1 MRRRRFGTA
10 ALAALAAPVLGSAGC
25 AVQPVSAL
33 GVPNTPAPAPAS
45 ASVSVSVLT
54 PGPGGAL
61 PSAPML
67 GTADQPPPAPREFRA
82 AWVATVANIDWPS
95 KPGLS
100 AAAQRTEAL
109 VLLERARTLGL
120 NALILQVRPAGDAIY
135 PSTLEPWTE
144 YLSGEQ
150 GRAPGLA
157 GETPWDPLAFW
168 VAEAHRRGLELHAWF
183 NPFRARHSSA
193 KSALV
198 APHFAL
204 REPAAVKRYGDMLW
218 MDPAEPAAVA
228 QTLAVVADVLRRY
241 DIDGVHIDD
250 YFYPYPIPVPGTKD
264 GAEVPFPDDEAWVR
278 YLSSGGTLARADW
291 RREQVD
297 SLVQAL
303 QRTVRHTK
311 AHARFGISP
320 FGLPRPDRRPAGIT
334 GFSQYD
340 KLYADAEKWLENGW
354 LDYWAPQLYWP
365 INRSGQQFPVL
376 LDYWLAQ
383 NPLQRHIWPGLF
395 TSRVGT
401 VAAATQGVP
410 GNIWPAREIVD
421 QVTQQRSRPAAGGHI
436 HFSLIALQQDRDGL
450 ATLLQHGAYA
460 TPALVPATPW
470 LSAPPVGLPGLRR
483 LNSPAGVRLR
493 IEAAQAGAAP
503 QRWAVWRRYGG
514 AAAPR
519 WLFSALAPD
528 ESEFDPAGAE
538 LVWVQG
544 VNRVGQLGPRALIH
558 P

>member
-1 MRRRRFGTA
+1 MKRRRFGA
-10 ALAALAAPVLGSAGC
+10 ATLAALAGPVIGGVGC
-25 AVQPVSAL
+25 AVQPVS
-33 GVPNTPAPAPAS
+33 GVLPPGVSGSAEPPTPFEPARDSPLAF
-45 ASVSVSVLT
+45 
-54 PGPGGAL
+54 GR
-61 PSAPML
+61 
-67 GTADQPPPAPREFRA
+67 ADQPPPAPREFRA

-95 KPGLS
+95 RPGLS
-100 AAAQRTEAL
+100 AAALRAEAL
-109 VLLERARTLGL
+109 ALLDGARRLGL
-120 NALILQVRPAGDAIY
+120 NALVLQVRPAGDAIY
-135 PSTLEPWTE
+135 ASALEPWTE

-150 GRAPGLA
+150 GRGPWLA
-157 GETPWDPLAFW
+157 GEAPWDPLTFW
-168 VAEAHRRGLELHAWF
+168 VEEAHRRGLELHAWF
-183 NPFRARHSSA
+183 NPYRARHSSA

-250 YFYPYPIPVPGTKD
+250 YFYPYPLPVPGAKD
-264 GAEVPFPDDEAWVR
+264 GAEVPFPDDEAWAR
-278 YLSSGGTLARADW
+278 FRSSGGNLSRDDW
-291 RREQVD
+291 RRQQVD
-297 SLVQAL
+297 GMVQAL
-303 QRTVRHTK
+303 QRTVREAN
-311 AHARFGISP
+311 AHARFGVSP

-365 INRSGQQFPVL
+365 ITRTGQQFPVL

-383 NPLQRHIWPGLF
+383 NPFQRHVWPGLF

-401 VAAATQGVP
+401 AAAATQGVP
-410 GNIWPAREIVD
+410 GNVWPAREIAD
-421 QVTQQRSRPAAGGHI
+421 QVALLRSRPAAGGHI

-450 ATLLQHGAYA
+450 ATLLQQGTYA
-460 TPALVPATPW
+460 TPALVPVTPW
-470 LSAPPVGLPGLRR
+470 LNAPAVGLPGLRR
-483 LNSPAGVRLR
+483 LAGKLR
-493 IEAAQAGAAP
+493 IVPAQAGALP
-503 QRWAVWRRYGG
+503 VRWAVWRRMGG
-514 AAAPR
+514 ATAPR
-519 WLFSALAPD
+519 WVFSALAPG
-528 ESEFDPAGAE
+528 EREIDPEGAD

-558 P
+558 I

>member
-1 MRRRRFGTA
+1 MKRRRFGA
-10 ALAALAAPVLGSAGC
+10 ATLAALAAPVLGSAGC
-25 AVQPVSAL
+25 ALQPV
-33 GVPNTPAPAPAS
+33 GAPAS
-45 ASVSVSVLT
+45 PAT
-54 PGPGGAL
+54 PPPEPAPL
-61 PSAPML
+61 PAPSLGSAE
-67 GTADQPPPAPREFRA
+67 QPPPAPREFRA

-100 AAAQRTEAL
+100 AALQRAEAL

-120 NALILQVRPAGDAIY
+120 NALILQVRPAGDALY

-150 GRAPGLA
+150 GRAPWLP
-157 GETPWDPLAFW
+157 GEAAWDPLAFW
-168 VAEAHRRGLELHAWF
+168 VEEAHRRGLELHAWF
-183 NPFRARHSSA
+183 NPYRARHSSA

-198 APHFAL
+198 APHVAL

-264 GAEVPFPDDEAWVR
+264 GAEVPFPDDEAWAR
-278 YLSSGGTLARADW
+278 YQAGGGLLLRDDW
-291 RREQVD
+291 RREQVN

-303 QRTVRHTK
+303 QRTVRELK
-311 AHARFGISP
+311 AHVRFGISP
-320 FGLPRPDRRPAGIT
+320 FGLPKPERRPAGIT

-365 INRSGQQFPVL
+365 IQRAGQQFPVL

-383 NPLQRHIWPGLF
+383 NPLQRHVWPGIF

-401 VAAATQGVP
+401 AAAATQGVP
-410 GNIWPAREIVD
+410 GNIWPAREIAD
-421 QVTQQRSRPAAGGHI
+421 QLAVLRERPAAGGHI

-450 ATLLQHGAYA
+450 ATLLQQGAYA

-470 LSAPPVGLPGLRR
+470 LSAPAVGLPGLRR
-483 LNSPAGVRLR
+483 VKGRLQ
-493 IEAAQAGAAP
+493 IAAAQAGAMP
-503 QRWAVWRRYGG
+503 VRWAVWRRYGG
-514 AAAPR
+514 MGGAAPPR
-519 WLFSALAPD
+519 WVFSTLAPTD
-528 ESEFDPAGAE
+528 NELDPEGAD

-544 VNRVGQLGPRALIH
+544 VNRVGQLGPRALIQ